1 MTAETEQDRLARQ
14 NGLFVET
21 VADIIETGA
30 ASSTQ
35 PSPAGSSGQPPQ
47 VAASG
52 TFTMPVLPGYPVE
65 WPGEGVFFGMSDEDY
80 HALPAF
86 SNSGF
91 KKFACSP
98 MAFWATTPW
107 LNPEWAEMKAEQEAK
122 REKDKATHFEDGH
135 AFECRLFEGRE
146 AFYQR
151 FGVALDKRDYPNA
164 LVTMDDIKAA
174 FPEGVK
180 PKGTTKRAV
189 FDQLR
194 ELNAT
199 VELWDDLLAEHAK
212 ANESKYLMSARA
224 FRQMEFGALVIER
237 DPEIGPIIK
246 TGQPQV
252 VILWIDKATG
262 IPMKMKADLLKVKMI
277 VDAKTLFNRNE
288 INIDRAVA
296 NEITNR
302 KYAFQAVQYAEG
314 AAAGREIVREHGARA
329 VFSWENEAVPPGKH
343 AERVEWA
350 LKWASHR
357 KRDEFMF
364 LFFMKGW
371 APVAR
376 GVMWPYGGTHTMIA
390 RDTIASARKRF
401 RLFAETAGT
410 EPWIDTRP
418 VYDLADEDLR
428 DYASEI

>member
-1 MTAETEQDRLARQ
+1 MPKEIAPGFFAETA
-14 NGLFVET
+14 G
-21 VADIIETGA
+21 DIISETGA
-30 ASSTQ
+30 AN
-35 PSPAGSSGQPPQ
+35 PSPAGPDQPSPLGRG
-47 VAASG
+47 SG
-52 TFTMPVLPGYPVE
+52 TFTMPTLPNYPVE
-65 WPGEGVFFGMSDEDY
+65 WPGDGIFFGMDDDTY
-80 HALPAF
+80 HAIPAF

-107 LNPEWAEMKAEQEAK
+107 LNPEWAEMKAEQEEK
-122 REKDKATHFEDGH
+122 RQRDKATHFEDGH
-135 AFECRLFEGRE
+135 AFECRIFEGRE

-151 FGVALDKRDYPNA
+151 FGVALDKRDHPKA

-174 FPEGVK
+174 YPEGVK
-180 PKGTTKRAV
+180 PKGISKRAV
-189 FDQLR
+189 FDHLR
-194 ELNAT
+194 EIDGT
-199 VELWDDLLAEHAK
+199 VELWDDLVAEHAK
-212 ANESKYLMSARA
+212 LNEGKYLMSARA

-237 DPEIGPIIK
+237 DPEIGALIK

-252 VILWIDKATG
+252 VICWTDNG
-262 IPMKMKADLLKVKMI
+262 VPMKLKADLLKVKMI

-288 INIDRAVA
+288 VNIDRAVA

-302 KYAFQAVQYAEG
+302 RYAFQAVTYADG
-314 AAAGREIVREHGARA
+314 AAAGREIVREKGASA
-329 VFSWENEAVPPGKH
+329 VFSCDDAGPEKH
-343 AERVEWA
+343 DERVAWT

-364 LFFMKGW
+364 LFFQKGW

-376 GVMWPYGGTHTMIA
+376 GVMWPYAGTHTMIA

-401 RLFAETAGT
+401 RQFAETAGI

-418 VYDLADEDLR
+418 VHDLADEDLR